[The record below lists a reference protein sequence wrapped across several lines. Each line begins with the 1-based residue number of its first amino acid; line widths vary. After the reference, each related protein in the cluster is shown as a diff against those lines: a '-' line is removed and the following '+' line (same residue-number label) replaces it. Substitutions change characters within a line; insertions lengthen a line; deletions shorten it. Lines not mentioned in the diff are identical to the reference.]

1 MLFWR
6 ILDGFTGWALP
17 TAKVL
22 PCFTVKTQIHLVH
35 GIVDT
40 HAVLI
45 YTFALKYCR
54 SFDSIGSKMGRVL
67 VKDFKLQSAVQS
79 GSFLFIA
86 PWHLSRWEKL
96 ALADLIRVF

>member
-1 MLFWR
+1 MIINTLILSILESLLIKPDVESTNYSQAVHSCTKASVMLFWR

-45 YTFALKYCR
+45 YTFALK
-54 SFDSIGSKMGRVL
+54 
-67 VKDFKLQSAVQS
+67 
-79 GSFLFIA
+79 
-86 PWHLSRWEKL
+86 
-96 ALADLIRVF
+96 